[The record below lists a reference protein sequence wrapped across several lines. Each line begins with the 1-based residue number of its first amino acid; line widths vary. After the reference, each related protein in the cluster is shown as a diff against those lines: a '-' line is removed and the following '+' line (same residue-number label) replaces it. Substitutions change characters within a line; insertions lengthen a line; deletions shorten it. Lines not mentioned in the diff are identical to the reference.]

1 MKTAIITGASGGIG
15 SALVKKFVGEGY
27 FVIGGYNGGKDR
39 VDTLIRELGGCKDF
53 FMPVFS
59 DLSEK
64 GGADELFSVAT
75 ENFGHADV
83 VVCSAGLDL
92 YKLAEDTTESDLDK
106 LYSVNVRSAY
116 RLAALSLEKMLAREF
131 GRIIFISSVWGV
143 AGAAMESAY
152 SMTKS
157 SLTGLTRSLAKE
169 TGGNVTVNCICPG
182 VIDTPMNSRFNKDE
196 ISDLIDRTPAGRLGH
211 PEEVAELAAFLASDK
226 AAFITGQSIVIDGG
240 FIL

>member
-1 MKTAIITGASGGIG
+1 
-15 SALVKKFVGEGY
+15 
-27 FVIGGYNGGKDR
+27 
-39 VDTLIRELGGCKDF
+39 
-53 FMPVFS
+53 
-59 DLSEK
+59 
-64 GGADELFSVAT
+64 
-75 ENFGHADV
+75 
-83 VVCSAGLDL
+83 
-92 YKLAEDTTESDLDK
+92 
-106 LYSVNVRSAY
+106 
-116 RLAALSLEKMLAREF
+116 MLAREF

-157 SLTGLTRSLAKE
+157 ALTGLTRSLAKE

-196 ISDLIDRTPAGRLGH
+196 ISDLIDRTPAGRLGR

-240 FIL
+240 FILGGNITAYLRTACFLTLGCVLLCTRPSGFGRLLSESKRFYFLNI

>member
-27 FVIGGYNGGKDR
+27 FVVGGYNGGQNR
-39 VDTLIRELGGCKDF
+39 IDTLIRELGGYKDY

-59 DLSEK
+59 DWSEK
-64 GGADELFSVAT
+64 GGAEALYSVAI
-75 ENFGHADV
+75 ENYGHADAV
-83 VVCSAGLDL
+83 ICSAGIDL
-92 YKLAEDTTESDLDK
+92 YKLAEDTTETDLDK
-106 LYSVNVRSAY
+106 LYAVNVRSAY
-116 RLAALSLEKMLAREF
+116 RLAALALEKMLAREL

-152 SMTKS
+152 SATKS
-157 SLTGLTRSLAKE
+157 ALTGLTRSLAKE

-182 VIDTPMNSRFNKDE
+182 VIDTAMNSRFSNDE
-196 ISDLIDRTPAGRLGH
+196 IADLIDRTPAGRLGK

-226 AAFITGQSIVIDGG
+226 GSFITGQSIVIDGG